1 MSSDYTATL
10 SHLCLQTTLQHKVS
24 CVFRLHCNTKSNVSS
39 DYTATFKSPV
49 SSDYIPTLS
58 HLCLQN
64 TLYNKS
70 PRSSD
75 YTLTLGHLYLQTTP
89 QHSVTCVFRLHN
101 NTKSPVSLDYIII
114 THTTRHCCTTP
125 QHHTAQHSITTLHKN
140 TSTPCYVCSAVVTPD
155 LMVLKRETS
164 PQDEEQL

>member
-75 YTLTLGHLYLQTTP
+75 YTLTLDHLYTATLSHLCLQTTQ
-89 QHSVTCVFRLHN
+89 QH
-101 NTKSPVSLDYIII
+101 KSPVSLDYTII